1 MECSEKILSGSGEM
15 ELDPNIVSEEAG
27 KLYSELQVRHSIL
40 LCDIFFFFKFC
51 FANAIITKMSCTRFI
66 ILHRQS

>member
-1 MECSEKILSGSGEM
+1 MMECSEKILSGSGEM

-40 LCDIFFFFKFC
+40 LCDIFFFLFC
-51 FANAIITKMSCTRFI
+51 FANAIITNMSRTRFI